1 MPLMNSRLDT
11 KHIKSY
17 KHREWC
23 EAKAEAIAN
32 QIAEMNQISG
42 FTPDYWII
50 QNAEGRWTAIFNNS
64 GFHRRYGAPDVT
76 WAGGFLFY

>member
-1 MPLMNSRLDT
+1 MNDRLNT

-17 KHREWC
+17 KTRETA
-23 EAKAEAIAN
+23 EKKAAEVAADIAY
-32 QIAEMNQISG
+32 MNQIDG

-50 QNAEGRWTAIFNNS
+50 QNDEGRWTAIFNNS
-64 GFHRRYGAPDVT
+64 GFNRRYGAPDIT